1 MGDVYPRTIETMAS
15 ILLVSPAPE
24 EPIAGDMMFTIPAK
38 KTERDRNEPDRRDR
52 ALAASAN
59 RTNHHPRKTHRRQEC
74 AIVFNII
81 PAAQPNV
88 ARFARESSASY
99 GITPGAPRFAR
110 GSALTAS
117 GPVEMTTAGFYLA
130 WRSPDDGCRDNP
142 AANGR
147 SSSFR
152 SKEIAQ

>member
-1 MGDVYPRTIETMAS
+1 MADVYPRTIETMAS

-88 ARFARESSASY
+88 ARFARESSASSVT
-99 GITPGAPRFAR
+99 IAAVPPCVPEN
-110 GSALTAS
+110 AS
-117 GPVEMTTAGFYLA
+117 SISRAAERTTAVGCGDFA
-130 WRSPDDGCRDNP
+130 SPEDGEHARISVRSTSQDEVRAC
-142 AANGR
+142 
-147 SSSFR
+147 
-152 SKEIAQ
+152 